1 MATTIIGLG
10 IDPNKPKG
18 DHEGEPRL
26 EVVRQGIV
34 PLPKPEQPNEP
45 AQMPKVIVDLTDD
58 SPAKRRARRKW
69 QTYDDIG
76 LPPPELEPAKHHDDA
91 GPAPSYIHKVASK
104 LVVSTYR
111 LMGFAILTIIVV
123 ALVSYIAS
131 TLFYYGSHSW
141 MVPTAISTSDEKV
154 VQMRSELAA
163 QQNNRDTIA
172 ANLTSIDK
180 AILAERAF
188 QNEYAKAIAADVE
201 GRKMSLEKV
210 RELAGTAASTRTE
223 IRSANDQFATEE
235 QKRADEEYKA
245 GLIDRNGMIAHK
257 QQMAGL
263 ATTNL
268 GLAEKQAD
276 YERQAYELEL
286 QTRALE
292 GLVSGGSG
300 HALSYD
306 VLKIK
311 RDYDASKLEV
321 EKDIAQRD
329 ALKAS
334 LQRVDS
340 IIAGLKKSAYLR
352 ALDDGAQVAM
362 VPYANV
368 EKAHKGAPLYACK
381 VGMFVCHE
389 VGTVAEVLPS
399 EVQVE
404 SPHGGKTSRG
414 LMVEMKL
421 TDPDAAREDV
431 LFAGGKPLGF

>member
-10 IDPNKPKG
+10 IDPAKPKG
-18 DHEGEPRL
+18 DHDNEPRL

-34 PLPKPEQPNEP
+34 PLPKPTQPNEP

-58 SPAKRRARRKW
+58 SPAQRRARRRW

-76 LPPPELEPAKHHDDA
+76 LPPPLEQPTHEEA
-91 GPAPSYIHKVASK
+91 GPAPSYVHKVASK

-111 LMGFAILTIIVV
+111 LMGFGILTIIVF
-123 ALVSYIAS
+123 ALVSYIAT

-141 MVPTAISTSDEKV
+141 IVPAAVSTSDEKV

-163 QQNNRDTIA
+163 QQNNRDKIA
-172 ANLTSIDK
+172 ADLTSIDK

-188 QNEYAKAIAADVE
+188 QNEYAKAIAADVD
-201 GRKMSLEKV
+201 GRRASLEKV

-223 IRSANDQFATEE
+223 IRSANDEFTTEE
-235 QKRADEEYKA
+235 QKRAAEEYKA

-263 ATTNL
+263 ATANL

-276 YERQAYELEL
+276 YERQAQELEL
-286 QTRALE
+286 QTNALD
-292 GLVSGGSG
+292 GLINGKGG

-321 EKDIAQRD
+321 ERDTAQRD
-329 ALKAS
+329 AMKAS

-352 ALDDGAQVAM
+352 AVDDGAQVAL

-368 EKAHKGAPLYACK
+368 GEAHKGAKLYGCRI
-381 VGMFVCHE
+381 GMVFCHE
-389 VGTVAEVLPS
+389 VGEVLDVLPS

-404 SPHGGKTSRG
+404 SPHGGKTARG
-414 LMVEMKL
+414 LMVELKL

-431 LFAGGKPLGF
+431 LFAGGRPLGF

>member
-10 IDPNKPKG
+10 IEPKRG
-18 DHEGEPRL
+18 GVSSEDNEPKL
-26 EVVRQGIV
+26 EVVKQGMV
-34 PLPKPEQPNEP
+34 PLPKPAQPNEP
-45 AQMPKVIVDLTDD
+45 AQLPKVIVDLTDD
-58 SPAKRRARRKW
+58 SPALRRARRKW

-76 LPPPELEPAKHHDDA
+76 LPPPEAPEPAKKQGWLHRT
-91 GPAPSYIHKVASK
+91 SSK
-104 LVVSTYR
+104 LVVSAYR
-111 LMGFAILTIIVV
+111 LIGFGVLTLIVA
-123 ALVSYIAS
+123 ALVAYIAS
-131 TLFYYGSHSW
+131 TLFYYGSHTW
-141 MVPTAISTSDEKV
+141 MVPAAISTSDEKV

-163 QQNNRDTIA
+163 QQNTRDQLA

-180 AILAERAF
+180 AILAERSF
-188 QNEYAKAIAADVE
+188 QNEYAKAIAADVA
-201 GRKMSLEKV
+201 GRRESLEKV
-210 RELAGTAASTRTE
+210 RELAGTAASTRTQ
-223 IRSANDQFATEE
+223 IASANDEFATEE
-235 QKRADEEYKA
+235 QKRAQEEYKA

-276 YERQAYELEL
+276 YERQAEELEL
-286 QTRALE
+286 QTNALD
-292 GLVSGGSG
+292 GLISGKGA

-321 EKDIAQRD
+321 DKDIAQRD

-352 ALDDGAQVAM
+352 ALDDQAQVAM
-362 VPYANV
+362 IPYANA
-368 EKAHKGAPLYACK
+368 KNAAKGSPVFACR
-381 VGMFVCHE
+381 VGPIWCHQ

-399 EVQVE
+399 EVQVT
-404 SPHGGKTSRG
+404 SPRGGKTVRG
-414 LMVEMKL
+414 LMVELKL
-421 TDPDAAREDV
+421 TDADAARDDV
-431 LFAGGKPLGF
+431 LFAGDKPLGF

>member
-10 IDPNKPKG
+10 IDPKPKG
-18 DHEGEPRL
+18 DEEKEPRL
-26 EVVRQGIV
+26 EVVKQGIV

-45 AQMPKVIVDLTDD
+45 APLPKVIVDLTDD
-58 SPAKRRARRKW
+58 SPAQRRARRKW

-76 LPPPELEPAKHHDDA
+76 LPAPVPPEPAKKQSWLHRTL
-91 GPAPSYIHKVASK
+91 SK

-111 LMGFAILTIIVV
+111 LMGFGILTLIVV
-123 ALVSYIAS
+123 ALVGYIAT
-131 TLFYYGSHSW
+131 TLFYYGSHTW
-141 MVPTAISTSDEKV
+141 MVPAAISTADEKV

-163 QQNNRDTIA
+163 QQNNRDKLA
-172 ANLTSIDK
+172 ADLTSIDK
-180 AILAERAF
+180 AILTERAF

-201 GRKMSLEKV
+201 GRRESLEKV
-210 RELAGTAASTRTE
+210 RALAGTAASTRVQ
-223 IRSANDQFATEE
+223 IRSANDEFATEE
-235 QKRADEEYKA
+235 QQRAEQEYKA

-276 YERQAYELEL
+276 YERQAQELEL
-286 QTRALE
+286 QTNALE
-292 GLVSGGSG
+292 ALISGKGA

-321 EKDIAQRD
+321 DKDIAQRD

-334 LQRVDS
+334 IQRVDA

-352 ALDDGAQVAM
+352 ALDDQAQVAM
-362 VPYANV
+362 VPYANAK
-368 EKAHKGAPLYACK
+368 KATKGAPVYACK
-381 VGMFVCHE
+381 VAMMWCHQ

-399 EVQVE
+399 EVQVT
-404 SPHGGKTSRG
+404 SPRGGKTERG
-414 LMVEMKL
+414 VMVELKL
-421 TDPDAAREDV
+421 DDGDAAREDV
-431 LFAGGKPLGF
+431 LFAGDKPLGF

>member
-10 IDPNKPKG
+10 IDPAKPKG
-18 DHEGEPRL
+18 EQEKEPHL
-26 EVVRQGIV
+26 ELVRKGIV
-34 PLPKPEQPNEP
+34 PLPKQEQPNEP
-45 AQMPKVIVDLTDD
+45 AQMPKVIVDLSDD
-58 SPAKRRARRKW
+58 RSPAQRRARRRW

-76 LPPPELEPAKHHDDA
+76 LPPPETTHVDTNA
-91 GPAPSYIHKVASK
+91 GPAPSYLHKVASK

-111 LMGFAILTIIVV
+111 LMGFGILTIIVV
-123 ALVSYIAS
+123 ALVSYIAT

-141 MVPTAISTSDEKV
+141 LVPVAVSTSDEKV

-163 QQNNRDTIA
+163 QQNNRDKIA
-172 ANLTSIDK
+172 ADLTSIDK

-201 GRKMSLEKV
+201 GRRLSLEKV
-210 RELAGTAASTRTE
+210 RELAGTAASTRNE
-223 IRSANDQFATEE
+223 IRTANDEFASEE
-235 QKRADEEYKA
+235 AKRAADEYKA

-276 YERQAYELEL
+276 YERQAQELEL
-286 QTRALE
+286 QTNALD
-292 GLVSGGSG
+292 GLISGKGA

-311 RDYDASKLEV
+311 RDYDSSKLEV
-321 EKDIAQRD
+321 DRDIAQRD

-334 LQRVDS
+334 LARVDS

-352 ALDDGAQVAM
+352 ALDDGAQVAL

-368 EKAHKGAPLYACK
+368 EKTAKGTKLYGCK
-381 VGMFVCHE
+381 IGMVFCHE
-389 VGTVAEVLPS
+389 VGTVLEVLPS

-414 LMVEMKL
+414 LMVELKL
-421 TDPDAAREDV
+421 TDANAAREDV